1 MTLQLDDNFLNDL
14 GLGSAS
20 ADKKQAFLEQV
31 LETLELRVGN
41 RFSENL
47 TDEQLDDFERAV
59 GQAED
64 SSGAAE
70 RWLKANNPN
79 YEAIVQEELAKLKDE
94 LRANIDAIV
103 G

>member
-1 MTLQLDDNFLNDL
+1 MALQLDENFLNDL

-20 ADKKQAFLEQV
+20 DDKKQAFLGQV

-41 RFSENL
+41 RLAEGL
-47 TDEQLDDFERAV
+47 TEEQLDDFERAV

-64 SSGAAE
+64 SSQAAE
-70 RWLKANNPN
+70 EWLKVNNPN
-79 YEAIVQEELAKLKDE
+79 YESIVQEELLKLKNE
-94 LRANIDAIV
+94 LQTNISAIV

>member
-1 MTLQLDDNFLNDL
+1 MALQLDENFLNDL

-20 ADKKQAFLEQV
+20 DDKKQAFLGQV

-41 RFSENL
+41 RLSENL
-47 TDEQLDDFERAV
+47 TDEQLDDFERVV

-70 RWLKANNPN
+70 QWLKASNPD
-79 YEAIVQEELAKLKDE
+79 YEAIVQEELMKLKNE
-94 LRANIDAIV
+94 LQANISAIV

>member
-1 MTLQLDDNFLNDL
+1 MALQLDENFLNDL

-20 ADKKQAFLEQV
+20 DDKKQAFLGQV

-41 RFSENL
+41 RLSENL
-47 TDEQLDDFERAV
+47 TDEQLDDFERVV

-64 SSGAAE
+64 SSDAAE
-70 RWLKANNPN
+70 QWLKANNPD
-79 YEAIVQEELAKLKDE
+79 YEAIVQEELMKLKNE
-94 LRANIDAIV
+94 LQANISAIV